1 MNIETIDILHKEKI
15 EKRLKSSNKFVSCID
30 INALSGDISI
40 AMPIDN
46 TIDFF
51 GQSPANNSTIS
62 IQSIEGY
69 GELNFPICVKSDF
82 CRNITWIADTGSNK
96 IIKTIKKYSNI
107 EFLLSIDDITNPY
120 NLIINPNNGGIIV
133 KHYKDGYEAIT
144 YFDSFGNLI
153 FTIKTLYILPQY
165 DSTQKFIESLPI
177 QTSMAIDHVRNKL
190 WFLSEKQLYSVDL
203 NIKYCTHF
211 SIDSLIDINK
221 YISIDIDLQSGNPL
235 LFASKNS
242 RNKNGTVIEINNEN
256 NIIIGTKE
264 VERSTS
270 DCSVIETETKIKKN
284 LIFMKFK
291 NPIMIGE
298 WSYYDKL
305 GYENNNAIRKIISKR
320 SKIGSWTACGFSEPE
335 NIFYGC
341 YFVED
346 GSDSISEF
354 WQYKKDISVTNL
366 YDDVVV
372 SKNEVSGLYR
382 LERYAMGSSNN
393 AKPNP
398 FIEDYG
404 YVIEKDKY
412 PLCNCDYD
420 LNSPD
425 YDSYYAD
432 FPFKGF

>member
-1 MNIETIDILHKEKI
+1 M
-15 EKRLKSSNKFVSCID
+15 
-30 INALSGDISI
+30 
-40 AMPIDN
+40 
-46 TIDFF
+46 
-51 GQSPANNSTIS
+51 
-62 IQSIEGY
+62 
-69 GELNFPICVKSDF
+69 NFPICVTSDF

-96 IIKTIKKYSNI
+96 IIKTIKKSSNI

-270 DCSVIETETKIKKN
+270 DCSVIETETKTKKN

-291 NPIMIGE
+291 NPISILILTQKMLKRLLI
-298 WSYYDKL
+298 YIKL
-305 GYENNNAIRKIISKR
+305 IMSLIEM
-320 SKIGSWTACGFSEPE
+320 
-335 NIFYGC
+335 
-341 YFVED
+341 
-346 GSDSISEF
+346 
-354 WQYKKDISVTNL
+354 
-366 YDDVVV
+366 
-372 SKNEVSGLYR
+372 R
-382 LERYAMGSSNN
+382 LITL
-393 AKPNP
+393 K
-398 FIEDYG
+398 
-404 YVIEKDKY
+404 
-412 PLCNCDYD
+412 L
-420 LNSPD
+420 
-425 YDSYYAD
+425 
-432 FPFKGF
+432 